1 MTGRSPASVGVG
13 LFGTEPVDRMVE
25 LVRVAEELGFRNAWI
40 GDSQTIWRDAYVT
53 LAAAAVATDRI
64 VLGTGV
70 TNAVTRHCRCSPRRG
85 PSLAE
90 LAPGRVACAI
100 GTGDSSLRTMGLA
113 PQRVAELERRIGLL
127 RTLLAGGEVVDPAG
141 GASFTLQFAPEEPIP
156 IYVAAASPRALRLA
170 GRVADGV
177 VACVGVDRRLV
188 DSALRYVAAGCGGGR
203 PSGRGRFASSSGRRS
218 RSTTTPSPPGTSC
231 VRSPPASSSRRSSAS
246 SIPRSWTR
254 SRRSAGRYEYR
265 EHMATDAEHR
275 ELVPDRLVQRFAVAG
290 TPAECGRA
298 LAEIRAFPIDQ
309 LAVVPFGADR
319 ADVMRRLGDVARTR
333 PRPDRNERSLRCR
346 FPRTTSAAAARSSC
360 SRTGR

>member
-70 TNAVTRHCRCSPRRG
+70 TNAVTRHVSVLASAWA
-85 PSLAE
+85 SLAE

-127 RTLLAGGEVVDPAG
+127 RTLLAGGDVVDPAG
-141 GASFTLQFAPEEPIP
+141 GASFALQFAPAEAIP
-156 IYVAAASPRALRLA
+156 IYVAAASRRALRLA

-188 DSALRYVAAGCGGGR
+188 DSALRYVAEGAAEAGR
-203 PSGRGRFASSSGRRS
+203 PAGAVRVVLWTAHTIDDDPVAATDLVRAFAASVVVAPLVGELDPEELDAIETIRR
-218 RSTTTPSPPGTSC
+218 
-231 VRSPPASSSRRSSAS
+231 
-246 SIPRSWTR
+246 
-254 SRRSAGRYEYR
+254 RYEYR
-265 EHMATDAEHR
+265 EHMATDAGHR
-275 ELVPDRLVQRFAVAG
+275 ELVPDRLVQRLAVAG
-290 TPAECGRA
+290 TPAQCGRA

-319 ADVMRRLGDVARTR
+319 AEVMRRLGDVLARDHVPTGTR
-333 PRPDRNERSLRCR
+333 G
-346 FPRTTSAAAARSSC
+346 A
-360 SRTGR
+360 

>member
-13 LFGTEPVDRMVE
+13 LFGTEPVARMVE

-70 TNAVTRHCRCSPRRG
+70 TNAVTRHVSVLASAWA
-85 PSLAE
+85 SLAE

-188 DSALRYVAAGCGGGR
+188 DSALRYVAAGAAEAGR
-203 PSGRGRFASSSGRRS
+203 PAEAVRVVLWTALAIDDDPVAAKDLVRAFAASVVVAPLVGGLDPEELDAIARIRR
-218 RSTTTPSPPGTSC
+218 
-231 VRSPPASSSRRSSAS
+231 
-246 SIPRSWTR
+246 
-254 SRRSAGRYEYR
+254 RYEYR

-275 ELVPDRLVQRFAVAG
+275 ELVPDRLVQRLAVAG
-290 TPAECGRA
+290 TPAQCGRA

-319 ADVMRRLGDVARTR
+319 AEVMRRLADVLVRDHLPTGARG
-333 PRPDRNERSLRCR
+333 
-346 FPRTTSAAAARSSC
+346 A
-360 SRTGR
+360 